1 MDSWLELPETSLR
14 FAESAVLSI
23 TPLLTTRYEA
33 VPGSRLN
40 VQDVLGDALGTG
52 IEGSGGS
59 TTGVEGRGL
68 EHAANHRMRR
78 IG

>member
-1 MDSWLELPETSLR
+1 
-14 FAESAVLSI
+14 
-23 TPLLTTRYEA
+23 
-33 VPGSRLN
+33 LN
-40 VQDVLGDALGTG
+40 VQDVEGDARGTG

-59 TTGVEGRGL
+59 ATGVEGRGL